1 MPGKS
6 LCSIVSTII
15 LKHGCKQYIIAL
27 DSLFD
32 KWPVTI
38 WEWRTGYTNI
48 PKKAFLSVAN
58 SISPRPKVGERCT
71 ICSVSCILH
80 EQVNLCGKSKV
91 AKVYTQLE
99 DDTTQ
104 KIGRA
109 QTIGKAFG
117 WSYLFFDD
125 PCSLTPYLRL

>member
-1 MPGKS
+1 MTGKS

-48 PKKAFLSVAN
+48 PKKALLSVAN
-58 SISPRPKVGERCT
+58 GISPRPKVGEQCK

-80 EQVNLCGKSKV
+80 EQVSLCGTSKV

-99 DDTTQ
+99 DDTTDDWSYADNT
-104 KIGRA
+104 KG
-109 QTIGKAFG
+109 FG

-125 PCSLTPYLRL
+125 PCSRTPHLRP